1 MGLCGL
7 NLWEVFTLEMEGGGR
22 KLEGRKGKRR
32 EGREGGKKTH
42 SQTAA
47 LKIKVSVFHSDSLT
61 LYLDSW

>member
-1 MGLCGL
+1 MGSFYTR
-7 NLWEVFTLEMEGGGR
+7 NGGGE
-22 KLEGRKGKRR
+22 KAGRKEGEKKGREKM